1 MPEGNEI
8 PPGGEGKLQVN
19 LSSGSRRQQIR
30 KIVVIQ
36 TNDPDHEAV
45 RFEVKAEVRVELEVI
60 PALLRFDTA
69 QSDAVS
75 VRIKNY
81 SKSPVQL
88 SELQSSTE
96 YVTLSVSSM
105 TIPPGSDVELTG
117 MLSPDVPQGLLR
129 GWATL
134 RTNFKDVPLL
144 QVRIWGQIP

>member
-1 MPEGNEI
+1 M
-8 PPGGEGKLQVN
+8 N